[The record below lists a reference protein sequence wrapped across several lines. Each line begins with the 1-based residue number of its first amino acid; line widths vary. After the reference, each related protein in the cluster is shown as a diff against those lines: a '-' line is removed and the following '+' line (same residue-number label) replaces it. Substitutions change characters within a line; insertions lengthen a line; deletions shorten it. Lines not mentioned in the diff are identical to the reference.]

1 LNGKDSGSF
10 PAVGKSSA
18 MIPALQCTATGVYCS
33 TFIGSA
39 APAYLGTVRK
49 KKQKKGK
56 EKKGNRKRRKKNRK
70 KIIYFLEIVTHNLY

>member
-18 MIPALQCTATGVYCS
+18 IIPALQCTATGVYC

-56 EKKGNRKRRKKNRK
+56 EKKGIEKEGRKIEKKLS
-70 KIIYFLEIVTHNLY
+70 IF

>member
-1 LNGKDSGSF
+1 
-10 PAVGKSSA
+10 

-56 EKKGNRKRRKKNRK
+56 EKKGIEKEGRKIEKKLS
-70 KIIYFLEIVTHNLY
+70 IF